1 MKSKRKAKSF
11 IILGVIVVIIAAV
24 AITAIVNK
32 DKIKQIFELKDGNV
46 VEKVV
51 EDIVEEPEPEIDVEF
66 INEKLANVSSLQTAK
81 ITYGCMVDFKEGSV
95 PLISQNAFSMYYE
108 ATAYASVDVSKIK
121 CEKKDGKFILT
132 LPEPT
137 IQDPNINPDSLEFYD
152 VKNSLL
158 KENELNDVAVA
169 LQLAKK
175 DFYYQQTTYQLL
187 DMADKNAVDV
197 LTNLLLCLI
206 GEDDFEIVSSPRSEK
221 ARISPPIAANEKIE
235 VDYIGLKEMFENAGF
250 TNITLKPIKDV
261 KIGLLTKEGEV
272 ESVTI
277 DGGSSFRKTSVFDAE
292 AEVVITYHTK
302 E

>member
-1 MKSKRKAKSF
+1 MKSKIKLV
-11 IILGVIVVIIAAV
+11 ITLGVTIVIIVTV
-24 AITAIVNK
+24 AITVIASK
-32 DKIKQIFELKDGNV
+32 DRIKQLLELKDTNV

-51 EDIVEEPEPEIDVEF
+51 EDIVENPEPEVDVEF
-66 INEKLANVSSLQTAK
+66 INEKLENVSSLQTAK

-108 ATAYASVDVSKIK
+108 ATAYASVDVSKIN
-121 CEKKDGKFILT
+121 CEKKDGKFILS

-158 KENELNDVAVA
+158 KDNELNDVAVA
-169 LQLAKK
+169 LQHAKK

-197 LTNLLLCLI
+197 LTNLLLCFLD
-206 GEDDFEIVSSPRSEK
+206 EDDFEIISAPRSEK
-221 ARISPPIAANEKIE
+221 VRINPPIAANDKIE
-235 VDYIGLKEMFENAGF
+235 VDYVGLKEMFENAGF
-250 TNITLKPIKDV
+250 TKITLKPIKDV

-277 DGGSSFRKTSVFDAE
+277 DGSSAFRKTSVFDAE
-292 AEVVITYHTK
+292 AEVVITYHAK